1 MVARLARDLVE
12 RIDGLNQSIDALEAE
27 ITALVE
33 PMAPTLL
40 AIPGCGALTAAK
52 LLAETADIRRFHSAA
67 AFAMHNGTAPIPVWS
82 SNTPRHRLNR
92 GGNRQLNCALHR
104 IAVTQLRWDGPGRRY
119 FDRRIAG
126 GNTKKEALRVLRRRL
141 SDVVY
146 QALRADT
153 ATSAPRSE
161 IAA

>member
-1 MVARLARDLVE
+1 VE
-12 RIDGLNQSIDALEAE
+12 RIDGLNHSIDALEVE

-40 AIPGCGALTAAK
+40 SIPGCGALTAAK
-52 LLAETADIRRFHSAA
+52 IIAETADVRRFHSAA

-82 SNTPRHRLNR
+82 GNTPRHRLNR

-119 FDRRIAG
+119 FERRIAG
-126 GNTKKEALRVLRRRL
+126 GNTKKKALRALRRRL
-141 SDVVY
+141 SDVIY
-146 QALRADT
+146 RALRADI
-153 ATSAPRSE
+153 AASAPSAE
-161 IAA
+161 LAA